1 MSTYREIVGKKIK
14 KVSSDPSS
22 GTEGEMWY
30 NSTTGTLRGPAV
42 TKAWSSASPQI
53 YANFGGGRA
62 GTQTAALGC
71 GGYASSPNPPS
82 GPSSSTSEYDGSSWT
97 LHPASLNTA
106 RGALN
111 GCGTQTA
118 AAVFGGQGPY
128 PGPGNATEEFD
139 GSSWTSTGDLNAG
152 RRNYFGAGTQTAALC
167 AGGYDG
173 DAMNESEEYN
183 GSSWTAGNT
192 LSTSVYY
199 NVGTGTQTAA
209 LSIGGYTPPVY
220 PNSQNETEEYNGTSW
235 TAGGTMG
242 TRRAYA
248 GIFCA
253 QTDALVAGGSGPPTS
268 VTANAEEYDG
278 TSWAEQ
284 TNLSV
289 AKNLTGQAAGGT
301 ANSTAGVVWNG
312 FGPADSPSANYG
324 NNLVEEWNVSTNVI
338 TAGAW
343 ASGGALNTGRINVSM
358 GGTQTAGI
366 VLGGHTSPGAEPKAV
381 ETYNGSAFTSATA
394 IGPYSGDYAA
404 YAGSSTAGII
414 FGGAPYTTTTA
425 EYNGSWTGGG
435 ALSTGR
441 SQLMGAGTGETSA
454 VAIGGFTDST
464 TSTTATEEYGGT
476 SWTGGGAMSTQ
487 RGRGAGFGIETAALV
502 VGGNT
507 SPDTAVT
514 ANSEEYNGSSWTES
528 GDIFTATGTY
538 IGGWGTQTDG
548 AIVGGANPSYVAT
561 TLGYDGTSWS
571 TRPNAAY
578 AAGRTQTAG
587 ADGSAGLRAGGGPNT
602 SQRDGSEEFT
612 GETSSANITNFTTS

>member
-14 KVSSDPSS
+14 KVSADPSS

-30 NSTTGTLRGPAV
+30 NSTTGKLRGLQ
-42 TKAWSSASPQI
+42 TLEAWSSGSPLSTARF
-53 YANFGGGRA
+53 YTAGF
-62 GTQTAALGC
+62 GTQTSAICAGGSVPPVTNVTEEYDGSGWTAGGNIGTTRYNSGGAGTTPAGLIF
-71 GGYASSPNPPS
+71 GGYSSPNVYAN
-82 GPSSSTSEYDGSSWT
+82 TEEYDGSSWT
-97 LHPASLNTA
+97 AGNVMNQA
-106 RGALN
+106 RYKMGQA
-111 GCGTQTA
+111 GTQTA
-118 AAVFGGQGPY
+118 AAGFGGFKGGSP
-128 PGPGNATEEFD
+128 PATTNTEEYD
-139 GSSWTSTGDLNAG
+139 GTNWTAG
-152 RRNYFGAGTQTAALC
+152 NVLPSEVAQNSGAGTQTAAI
-167 AGGYDG
+167 
-173 DAMNESEEYN
+173 
-183 GSSWTAGNT
+183 
-192 LSTSVYY
+192 
-199 NVGTGTQTAA
+199 
-209 LSIGGYTPPVY
+209 SIGGRTGP
-220 PNSQNETEEYNGTSW
+220 SS
-235 TAGGTMG
+235 TALT
-242 TRRAYA
+242 T
-248 GIFCA
+248 
-253 QTDALVAGGSGPPTS
+253 V
-268 VTANAEEYDG
+268 NEYDG
-278 TSWAEQ
+278 TNWTAGTATPSGRKNGAAYGLQ
-284 TNLSV
+284 TSAMFIGGGGTLTKAIKYDGTTWSNAPDLATGREHLS
-289 AKNLTGQAAGGT
+289 AAGASIPSGLGFAGYNPPAAGYAVT
-301 ANSTAGVVWNG
+301 EEFNNSTTA
-312 FGPADSPSANYG
+312 Y
-324 NNLVEEWNVSTNVI
+324 

-343 ASGGALNTGRINVSM
+343 ASGGNLNTGRINVSM

-366 VLGGHTSPGAEPKAV
+366 VLGGHISPGGEPKAV
-381 ETYNGSAFTSATA
+381 ETYNGSAFTSVTA

-414 FGGAPYTTTTA
+414 FGGAPYTTNTA

-514 ANSEEYNGSSWTES
+514 ANSEEYGGTSWTAGGS
-528 GDIFTATGTY
+528 IFTATGSY
-538 IGGWGTQTDG
+538 IGGFGTQTDG

-561 TLGYDGTSWS
+561 TLGYDGTTWS

-587 ADGSAGLRAGGGPNT
+587 ANGSAGLRAGGGPNT

-612 GETSSANITNFTTS
+612 GETSAANIKNFTTS